1 MAYTV
6 QAIVIPKT
14 ARPRAIEQELACVD
28 LLVKDLCLV
37 PLPYNRLESLGIPFL
52 PLTDDGDSTIG
63 QRLEELCLTLS
74 KGVKVAYVEAEFFGG
89 AGTQANVLYEN
100 GIQIS
105 DPVIGDDAINQA
117 LRWLGVQRDQ
127 DNDEFLVAGF
137 GMHRN
142 TEDWLENK

>member
-6 QAIVIPKT
+6 QAILIPNT
-14 ARPRAIEQELACVD
+14 ARPRAIEQNLACVD
-28 LLVKDLCLV
+28 LFVKDLCIV
-37 PLPYNRLESLGIPFL
+37 PLPYKRIESLGIPFL
-52 PLTDDGDSTIG
+52 PLTDNGDSTIG
-63 QRLEELCLTLS
+63 RRLEELCCTLS

-89 AGTQANVLYEN
+89 VGTQACVLYEN
-100 GIQIS
+100 CVQIS
-105 DPVIGDDAINQA
+105 DPVLADDAINQA
-117 LRWLGVQRDQ
+117 LRWLGVQRNQ